1 MSRTIKYDSRGIAH
15 IYQRGFNMSVLF
27 YSVKDILVFYTI
39 LYTKKNKYNVTVLG
53 VVCMYN
59 HYHLT
64 VMAGSHEDIAN
75 FQREFES
82 TYAREF
88 NNEVGI
94 KGRVF
99 EPVYGLSNKI
109 GGKKQREAT
118 AYLYNNPVEKQLSE
132 RALDYKW
139 NFLSYAESDCP
150 YSEKLVVRKSSK
162 QMKKCLQQVNFMFNN
177 GYYLN
182 YDFLR
187 ECFSKLSAGE
197 TNQLID
203 YVIVKYKVVDYERTI
218 QLYGSFKTMM
228 IAFDSN
234 TGSEH
239 DMKEE
244 YSDKSYKPY
253 PRLIHSLIHDYG
265 FTNPKDVIKLD
276 YEERLR
282 LCNNLIRTQHVS
294 SFIAGTLLHVY
305 HPKPKRR
312 KRRG

>member
-1 MSRTIKYDSRGIAH
+1 MSEILFTDVKLYDGSGRPPIMAD
-15 IYQRGFNMSVLF
+15 VA
-27 YSVKDILVFYTI
+27 VKDDKIVEIAESGKLNKTGVEVVDGKGKDLVPGFIDVHT
-39 LYTKKNKYNVTVLG
+39 
-53 VVCMYN
+53 
-59 HYHLT
+59 H
-64 VMAGSHEDIAN
+64 S
-75 FQREFES
+75 ES

-162 QMKKCLQQVNFMFNN
+162 QMKKCLLQVNFMFNN

-197 TNQLID
+197 TNQF
-203 YVIVKYKVVDYERTI
+203 VD
-218 QLYGSFKTMM
+218 
-228 IAFDSN
+228 
-234 TGSEH
+234 
-239 DMKEE
+239 
-244 YSDKSYKPY
+244 
-253 PRLIHSLIHDYG
+253 
-265 FTNPKDVIKLD
+265 
-276 YEERLR
+276 
-282 LCNNLIRTQHVS
+282 
-294 SFIAGTLLHVY
+294 
-305 HPKPKRR
+305 
-312 KRRG
+312 